1 MKIFIATPA
10 FDGKTHVQYTIALA
24 ETCMLL
30 ATNRIEYKISVN
42 CSGSLLIAERN
53 RLNKAFLESDCTHML
68 CIDSDLGWPAIAVLK
83 MLEHDVDFV
92 AGLYPARGEK
102 TFLFRGVHKEDGAL
116 ETNGKSLLKMEYIPA
131 GFMLMKRCVLEKMT
145 QHFAHLYF
153 QPKAEKLKDEWGH
166 CLFETEVRDGEFWG
180 EDYVFCRRAR
190 ECGFDIWID
199 PLIQFD
205 HAGNIGMFAE
215 MITNEKPK

>member
-30 ATNRIEYKISVN
+30 ATNGIEYKISVN

-68 CIDSDLGWPAIAVLK
+68 CIDSDLGWPPVAVLK
-83 MLEHDVDFV
+83 MLQHEVDFV

-102 TFLFRGVHKEDGAL
+102 TFLFRGCHNEDGAL
-116 ETNGKSLLKMEYIPA
+116 QSNGKGLLKMQYIPA
-131 GFMLMKRCVLEKMT
+131 GFMLIKRCVLEKMT
-145 QHFAHLYF
+145 EHFSHLYF
-153 QPKAEKLKDEWGH
+153 QPKSEKLKDEWGH
-166 CLFETEVRDGEFWG
+166 CLFETEVKDGEFWG
-180 EDYVFCRRAR
+180 EDYVFCRRVR

-215 MITNEKPK
+215 MLTQEKPV